1 MNKVIPTDEHVF
13 MSLVGPSGSGKTT
26 LLYKLLTLPVF
37 QPRYQS
43 IVFFYQHFQ
52 HAYEKIRRDVVADI
66 EFVQGIDFDL
76 IHNSFSSDGK
86 RRLLIFDDFSEE
98 LLKSRDF
105 TRIATAGR
113 HLGLHVL
120 YIKHNLFHKSP
131 IGRDVELQLTHI
143 VLFQSPRDINQI
155 EHLGQQLGK
164 QKFVSQCYKDAT
176 SKPFGFLMIDLS
188 PKTLDILR
196 FCTNLEP
203 TIFYLPSEKARIT
216 EIDDEFT
223 TNYYAAA
230 FQESYSG
237 RPVGNVEEM

>member
-1 MNKVIPTDEHVF
+1 MNKVIPTDNHVF

-43 IVFFYQHFQ
+43 VSFFYQHYQ
-52 HAYEKIRRDVVADI
+52 EAYEKLKRDVSEI
-66 EFVQGIDFDL
+66 EFIQGLDFDL
-76 IHNSFSSDGK
+76 INQSFTHDGK
-86 RRLLIFDDFSEE
+86 KRLLIFDDFSEE
-98 LLKSRDF
+98 FLKSKDF

-131 IGRDVELQLTHI
+131 IGRDVKLQLTHI

-155 EHLGQQLGK
+155 ERLGQQLGK
-164 QKFVSQCYKDAT
+164 QKFLSLCYKDAT

-188 PKTLDILR
+188 PKTLDLLR

-203 TIFYLPSEKARIT
+203 TVFYIPSEKARIT
-216 EIDDEFT
+216 EIDDDYT
-223 TNYYAAA
+223 TSYYAAA
-230 FQESYSG
+230 FQESFTG
-237 RPVGNVEEM
+237 RPVGHVEKM